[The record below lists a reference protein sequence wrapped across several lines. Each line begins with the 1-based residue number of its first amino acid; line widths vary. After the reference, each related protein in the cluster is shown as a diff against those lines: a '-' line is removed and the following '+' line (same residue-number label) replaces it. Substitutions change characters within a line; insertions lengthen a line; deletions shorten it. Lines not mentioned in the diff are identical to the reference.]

1 MRKQWICAAL
11 LAASAAGASAQTTWQ
26 FTYQGFIDGTTGE
39 FLPEQRLTGT
49 FAGSDADADGIIAR
63 DELTYLSAGGQ
74 TYLGGF
80 DGGCV
85 HSDSPYLQCAISHFS
100 YALTGKLDLAV
111 SYSGQD
117 EFSGGWYGGVTTGVD
132 YGYGGYRDLDSWEQS
147 YEWTE
152 RTTFAIAPPPV
163 PEPSALLLLPAG
175 LAVLA
180 WAGRQRGK
188 GVGATRS

>member
-1 MRKQWICAAL
+1 MRKQWICAAV
-11 LAASAAGASAQTTWQ
+11 LAASAACASAQTTWQ

-74 TYLGGF
+74 VYLGEFG
-80 DGGCV
+80 GGCV
-85 HSDSPYLQCAISHFS
+85 HSDSPYLQCSIGRFS
-100 YALTGKLDLAV
+100 YALTGNLAFAV
-111 SYSGQD
+111 SYSGHD

-147 YEWTE
+147 YEWTD
-152 RTTFAIAPPPV
+152 RTTFAIAPAPV
-163 PEPSALLLLPAG
+163 PEPSAMLLLPAG
-175 LAVLA
+175 LVVLA
-180 WAGRQRGK
+180 RAGRQRAK
-188 GVGATRS
+188 ALAATRS